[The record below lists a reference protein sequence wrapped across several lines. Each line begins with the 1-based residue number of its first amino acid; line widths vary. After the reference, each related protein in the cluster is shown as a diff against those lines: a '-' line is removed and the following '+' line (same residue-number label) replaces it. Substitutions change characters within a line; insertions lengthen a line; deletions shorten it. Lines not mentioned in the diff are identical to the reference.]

1 MVQEYS
7 PCSISAKASLR
18 SRLSLKS
25 LKLLSG
31 WQERWMVLQGELLT
45 AYESEAVT
53 PTISSWSF
61 SRCHLVLIFHIL
73 MVFMMVIVTA
83 FRMYN
88 RR

>member
-53 PTISSWSF
+53 
-61 SRCHLVLIFHIL
+61 RHH
-73 MVFMMVIVTA
+73 
-83 FRMYN
+83 R
-88 RR
+88 

>member
-1 MVQEYS
+1 MWCQEYS

-53 PTISSWSF
+53 
-61 SRCHLVLIFHIL
+61 RHH
-73 MVFMMVIVTA
+73 
-83 FRMYN
+83 R
-88 RR
+88 

>member
-53 PTISSWSF
+53 PTPHDPLSS
-61 SRCHLVLIFHIL
+61 RHVFHS
-73 MVFMMVIVTA
+73 
-83 FRMYN
+83 
-88 RR
+88 